1 MAAENAAISK
11 AEVSASKEMLTRLQ
25 STRDAGT
32 DAVRQDMQRHIE
44 VLENELNTALN
55 DASEA
60 KSKRDLLQIKY
71 DAIMRDCKAAGAQS
85 TKLTTELTGLNKDLT
100 EKERRINDLET
111 VLRDVRVSEETFKR
125 SASTLEQES
134 SSLRSTIVS
143 LQAQVDQLSR
153 QKDMVPPAPV
163 VVPPPV
169 AQAPPPPSGAAVPGV
184 LELGVLMG
192 QQQAT
197 AAVLET
203 RLKQADEMIS
213 KLHERSN
220 NTTSQPQIPTVPR
233 TSGED
238 RGDVPGGNVNDSD
251 LEGYNKSE
259 LLREVLGTTSK
270 IASRC

>member
-1 MAAENAAISK
+1 M
-11 AEVSASKEMLTRLQ
+11 
-25 STRDAGT
+25 
-32 DAVRQDMQRHIE
+32 
-44 VLENELNTALN
+44 
-55 DASEA
+55 
-60 KSKRDLLQIKY
+60 
-71 DAIMRDCKAAGAQS
+71 
-85 TKLTTELTGLNKDLT
+85 NKDLT

-134 SSLRSTIVS
+134 SSLRSTIVFL

-213 KLHERSN
+213 KLHERSS

-238 RGDVPGGNVNDSD
+238 KPDVPGGNVNDSD

-259 LLREVLGTTSK
+259 LLREVLADYVKNRKPMLKEESTSSHLTLK
-270 IASRC
+270 TGKFFLNENSNLLPRPVVH